1 MKDFLKGFVYAGRGV
16 VYCLVKERNMRIH
29 LCFTAYMFGFLTLYD
44 FFEISNAEYGV
55 LLALCAL
62 VMGLEAVN
70 TAVERAVNLACPEDN
85 PVAGA
90 AKDAAAGAVL
100 IAAFFSVV
108 AGVVIM
114 FQPEAF
120 VRMKE
125 YYSENVLALVAL
137 IVSVVFSLA
146 FVFLPSVRFKPKNEE
161 DTAEE
166 DENSEV
172 GDAENILPESSEEE
186 AENAT
191 GENAETEEDDAESA
205 PETSD
210 EPEETGTA
218 SQETAEPED
227 PAEESGEENG
237 EDEE

>member
-1 MKDFLKGFVYAGRGV
+1 M
-16 VYCLVKERNMRIH
+16 
-29 LCFTAYMFGFLTLYD
+29 
-44 FFEISNAEYGV
+44 
-55 LLALCAL
+55 
-62 VMGLEAVN
+62 N

-161 DTAEE
+161 DAGEE
-166 DENSEV
+166 DENSET
-172 GDAENILPESSEEE
+172 GDAEDILPESGEEE
-186 AENAT
+186 IGNVP
-191 GENAETEEDDAESA
+191 GENAETEEDEDEYD

-210 EPEETGTA
+210 EPEETESA
-218 SQETAEPED
+218 SEEAAEPEN
-227 PAEESGEENG
+227 PAEEPGEENG

>member
-1 MKDFLKGFVYAGRGV
+1 
-16 VYCLVKERNMRIH
+16 MRSGI
-29 LCFTAYMFGFLTLYD
+29 
-44 FFEISNAEYGV
+44 
-55 LLALCAL
+55 
-62 VMGLEAVN
+62 
-70 TAVERAVNLACPEDN
+70 ERAVNLACPEDN

-146 FVFLPSVRFKPKNEE
+146 FVFLPSVRFKPKSEE
-161 DTAEE
+161 GTGEE
-166 DENSEV
+166 DENSEA
-172 GDAENILPESSEEE
+172 GDAEDILSESSEEE
-186 AENAT
+186 AENT
-191 GENAETEEDDAESA
+191 SEDNAKTEADDAESA

-210 EPEETGTA
+210 EPEENGTA
-218 SQETAEPED
+218 SEETAEPEN
-227 PAEESGEENG
+227 PAEESGKENG
-237 EDEE
+237 ED

>member
-161 DTAEE
+161 DAGEE
-166 DENSEV
+166 DENSET
-172 GDAENILPESSEEE
+172 GDAEDILPESGEEE
-186 AENAT
+186 IGNVP
-191 GENAETEEDDAESA
+191 GENAETEEDEDEYD

-210 EPEETGTA
+210 EPEETESA
-218 SQETAEPED
+218 SEEAAEPEN
-227 PAEESGEENG
+227 PAEEPGEENG